1 MHIAQRC
8 GGASGC
14 AITLMQNGIEWAVS
28 GNIGVFLA
36 YGGKVRMLSTPA
48 EAYGDSLT
56 SYLGQAS
63 LGATPIDSGYVS
75 IPQPDGVFAVATDAI
90 SEQLGKSNISDGFA
104 EAGDLESMAVSIL
117 RKLIDWGLEKEA
129 SILLARP
136 IFDEIVS
143 GE

>member
-1 MHIAQRC
+1 MF
-8 GGASGC
+8 
-14 AITLMQNGIEWAVS
+14 V
-28 GNIGVFLA
+28 
-36 YGGKVRMLSTPA
+36 
-48 EAYGDSLT
+48 
-56 SYLGQAS
+56 
-63 LGATPIDSGYVS
+63 
-75 IPQPDGVFAVATDAI
+75 VATDAI

-104 EAGDLESMAVSIL
+104 KAVDLESMAVSIL